1 MKCNYC
7 KIKPMKNIFKSVLL
21 IFFLT
26 ISCSEDDSPGNILN
40 NGNYPF
46 KQQVGY
52 SANDILSNKTF
63 TNIYIEVM
71 YVDGFKPSSEALTNL
86 KNFIEARTYK
96 TNIVIE
102 QRLINIALKSAYS
115 MEDIRSIED
124 ANRSIFSFENQLAI
138 SALFLNGKSSTDTE
152 NTSVLGTAY
161 RNTSFVIYEET
172 IKAASNNILGPSK
185 IILESTVI
193 LHEFC
198 HLLGLVNLGTNMVAN
213 HEDTAHSAHCTVE
226 NCLMYYLIE
235 NGKNVHH
242 VVKDAQIPQLDS
254 FCLADLK
261 ANGGK

>member
-1 MKCNYC
+1 MK
-7 KIKPMKNIFKSVLL
+7 KIFKSVLL

-26 ISCSEDDSPGNILN
+26 ISCNEDDSLGNVLN
-40 NGNYPF
+40 NNYPY

-52 SANDILSNKTF
+52 SANDILSNKKF
-63 TNIYIEVM
+63 TDIYIEVM
-71 YVDGFKPSSEALTNL
+71 YVDGFKPSAETLTNL
-86 KNFIEARTYK
+86 KNFIGSRTYK

-102 QRLINIALKSAYS
+102 ERLINIALKSIYS
-115 MEDIRSIED
+115 IEDVRSIED

-138 SALFLNGKSSTDTE
+138 SALFLNGKSSSNTE
-152 NTSVLGTAY
+152 NTTILGTAY

-198 HLLGLVNLGTNMVAN
+198 HLLGLVNFGTNMVAN

-235 NGKNVHH
+235 NGKNVPHW
-242 VVKDAQIPQLDS
+242 VKDAQIPQLDAN
-254 FCLADLK
+254 CINDLK

>member
-1 MKCNYC
+1 
-7 KIKPMKNIFKSVLL
+7 MKNIFKSVLL

-26 ISCSEDDSPGNILN
+26 ISCAKDDSLDNGLN
-40 NGNYPF
+40 NGNYAF

-52 SANDILSNKTF
+52 SANDILSNKKF
-63 TNIYIEVM
+63 TDIYIEVM
-71 YVDGFKPSSEALTNL
+71 YVDGFKPSAETLTNL
-86 KNFIEARTYK
+86 KNFIGSRTYK
-96 TNIVIE
+96 TNIIIE
-102 QRLINIALKSAYS
+102 ERLINITLKSIYS
-115 MEDIRSIED
+115 IEDVRSIED

-138 SALFLNGKSSTDTE
+138 SALFLNGKSSSDTE
-152 NTSVLGTAY
+152 TTTILGTAY

-198 HLLGLVNLGTNMVAN
+198 HLLGLVNFGTNMVAN

-235 NGKNVHH
+235 NGKNALH
-242 VVKDAQIPQLDS
+242 VVKDAQIPQLDAN
-254 FCLADLK
+254 CINDLK

>member
-1 MKCNYC
+1 
-7 KIKPMKNIFKSVLL
+7 MKNIFKSVLL

-26 ISCSEDDSPGNILN
+26 ISCAKDDSLDNGLN
-40 NGNYPF
+40 NGNYAF

-52 SANDILSNKTF
+52 SANDILSNKKF
-63 TNIYIEVM
+63 TDIYIEVI
-71 YVDGFKPSSEALTNL
+71 YVDGFKPSAETLTNL
-86 KNFIEARTYK
+86 KNFIGSRTYK

-102 QRLINIALKSAYS
+102 ERLINITPKSIYS
-115 MEDIRSIED
+115 IEDVRSIED

-138 SALFLNGKSSTDTE
+138 SALFLNGKSSSDTE
-152 NTSVLGTAY
+152 NTTILGTAY

-185 IILESTVI
+185 ITLESTVI

-198 HLLGLVNLGTNMVAN
+198 HLLGLVNFGTNMVAN

-235 NGKNVHH
+235 NGKNAPH
-242 VVKDAQIPQLDS
+242 VVKDAQIPQLDAN
-254 FCLADLK
+254 CINDLK

>member
-1 MKCNYC
+1 MRIIYR
-7 KIKPMKNIFKSVLL
+7 SVFL

-26 ISCSEDDSPGNILN
+26 LSCVKEDSLGNDLN
-40 NGNYPF
+40 SSYTF

-52 SANDILSNKTF
+52 SANDILSNIKF
-63 TNIYIEVM
+63 TDIYIEVM
-71 YVDGFKPSSEALTNL
+71 YVDGFKPSAETLTNL
-86 KNFIEARTYK
+86 KNFIGSRTYK
-96 TNIVIE
+96 TNIIVE
-102 QRLINIALKSAYS
+102 ERLIDIALKSIYS
-115 MEDIRSIED
+115 MEDVRSIED

-138 SALFLNGKSSTDTE
+138 SALFLNGKSSSDTE
-152 NTSVLGTAY
+152 NTTILGTAY

-172 IKAASNNILGPSK
+172 IKAASNNLLGPSK
-185 IILESTVI
+185 ITLESTVI

-235 NGKNVHH
+235 NGKNVPHW
-242 VVKDAQIPQLDS
+242 VKDEQIPQLDAN
-254 FCLADLK
+254 CINDLK

>member
-1 MKCNYC
+1 
-7 KIKPMKNIFKSVLL
+7 MKNIFKSVLL

-26 ISCSEDDSPGNILN
+26 ISCAKDDSLDNGLN
-40 NGNYPF
+40 NGNYAF

-52 SANDILSNKTF
+52 SANDILSNKKF
-63 TNIYIEVM
+63 TDIYIEVM
-71 YVDGFKPSSEALTNL
+71 YVDGFKPSAEALTNL
-86 KNFIEARTYK
+86 KNFIAARTYK

-115 MEDIRSIED
+115 IEDIRSIED

-138 SALFLNGKSSTDTE
+138 SALFLNGKSSSDTE
-152 NTSVLGTAY
+152 NTTVLGTAY

-235 NGKNVHH
+235 NGKNAPHSI
-242 VVKDAQIPQLDS
+242 KNEQIPQLDAN
-254 FCLADLK
+254 CINDLR

>member
-1 MKCNYC
+1 
-7 KIKPMKNIFKSVLL
+7 MKNIFKSVLL

-26 ISCSEDDSPGNILN
+26 ISCSEDDSPGNVLN

-52 SANDILSNKTF
+52 SANDILSNKAF

-71 YVDGFKPSSEALTNL
+71 YVDGFKPSAEALTNL

-242 VVKDAQIPQLDS
+242 VVKDAQIPQLDAN
-254 FCLADLK
+254 CINDLR